1 MSESSAIRSSLED
14 IKTKVEFQLECGKI
28 DTEDVKSL
36 LTEIE
41 IMRVQNENMKARL
54 LEASVATGRHLQEIN
69 KLKAHLEQLTE
80 PPLFIATILEVNG
93 GEIVLIRQH
102 GNNQV
107 GT

>member
-1 MSESSAIRSSLED
+1 MSEDSVIRSSLED
-14 IKTKVEFQLECGKI
+14 IKTRVEFQLECGKI
-28 DTEDVKSL
+28 NAEDVKSL

-80 PPLFIATILEVNG
+80 PPLFIATIL
-93 GEIVLIRQH
+93 
-102 GNNQV
+102 
-107 GT
+107 